1 MLQPRKLLPACWT
14 RWQVSIRAPRR
25 PVAVRHRMIAS
36 GCPSTASSPSRPI
49 RGHPRRGGTRPTS
62 GAKALGPPLTVRKL
76 HYEFRVPHLV
86 DAGLAPRA
94 GVPPECDTPCAEHAG
109 ATVDAFFS
117 SAGIHA
123 ESILY
128 DRLCQVFY
136 QMVILS
142 FYNEARFY
150 PRIRHVALHR
160 CRGPLS
166 RLLYRSRYL
175 TFGISVRIR
184 RQVDRNISSTV
195 AANQY
200 HCLH

>member
-1 MLQPRKLLPACWT
+1 M
-14 RWQVSIRAPRR
+14 
-25 PVAVRHRMIAS
+25 RHRMIAS

-142 FYNEARFY
+142 FYNEARF
-150 PRIRHVALHR
+150 
-160 CRGPLS
+160 
-166 RLLYRSRYL
+166 
-175 TFGISVRIR
+175 
-184 RQVDRNISSTV
+184 
-195 AANQY
+195 
-200 HCLH
+200 